1 MAYAHLRPVTVFS
14 AKVGSNLTNYPVL
27 INGVY
32 PYLATVANGGAI
44 ENTVTV
50 NGIDVPADLVFT
62 SEELPAGTVVLPFE
76 IEAYDETT
84 GEISAWFKAPALSSS
99 TDAVYYI
106 RYGDATVTTWQ
117 GDIPGT
123 WASAFKGVWHLKDLG
138 TGFPDC
144 TDSTSNGN
152 DGSPDGL
159 GNELIE
165 TGVIDGCSGFSGG
178 GNGISIVPDSSLQLQ
193 SFTASFWVNSSSI
206 GEFGS
211 NHGLVSE
218 ITLSGGGAAID
229 SGWAIIQFRDG
240 KLRFEYSSGSAQA
253 SSFTNV
259 IDTWYFIALSRD
271 GSTGQIKM
279 YRNGALTDTIAGSST
294 AITYAGDTPYLGGPN
309 TGGLGDNVFTAH
321 HGLLDEIRIYS
332 GVQSAGWILTEY
344 NNEFDPATFYEIGPE
359 STPFTAS
366 CGDPPNG
373 TAGVPYTHTFPT
385 PDDGGVPPFFWA
397 LLTRSAASWVPED
410 VINNITLEP
419 FTAVW
424 SGTPAVP
431 GTYPFTLA
439 VVDTVSFEATVD
451 CSITIAEGATPE
463 DHPDWRPGPGWDF
476 NSTCAHTGG
485 LGLRHVADGTDAVA
499 NSKTANLNSIT
510 VEAGWVLYVAFW
522 LKGSGGADGTVGFGF
537 MFFDEDDVYISES
550 YVTSNS
556 FPTSWTQFQGNI
568 TVPAGA
574 VRAVPVVQTIDHLT
588 GTWCVDDVYT
598 TRGGL
603 HFILS
608 STKTYFDKYILFR

>member
-1 MAYAHLRPVTVFS
+1 MAYAHIRPVTIFS
-14 AKVGSNLTNYPVL
+14 AKVGGTLANYPAL
-27 INGVY
+27 INGIY
-32 PYLATVANGGAI
+32 PYLATTANGGDI
-44 ENTVTV
+44 ENTVAV
-50 NGIDVPADLVFT
+50 NGITVPADLVFT
-62 SEELPAGTVVLPFE
+62 SEDISGTTVLPFE
-76 IEAYDETT
+76 IESYDEVT
-84 GEISAWFKAPALSSS
+84 GELIAWFLAPTVSAS
-99 TDAVYYI
+99 TDTVYYI
-106 RYGDATVTTWQ
+106 RYGDAAVVTWQ

-123 WASAFKGVWHLKDLG
+123 WPANFKGVWHLKRIVSVN
-138 TGFPDC
+138 PDC

-152 DGSPDGL
+152 DGTPTGL

-178 GNGISIVPDSSLQLQ
+178 GDGISVVADTSLQLQ
-193 SFTASFWVNSSSI
+193 SFTVSFWVNSSSI

-211 NHGLVSE
+211 NHGLASE
-218 ITLSGGGAAID
+218 ITLSGGWAVD
-229 SGWAIIQFRDG
+229 SGWAIIQFNDG
-240 KLRFEYSSGSAQA
+240 RLRFEYSAGSAQF

-259 IDTWYFIALSRD
+259 IDTWYFFAISFDSAT
-271 GSTGQIKM
+271 GSLKIYK
-279 YRNGALTDTIAGSST
+279 NGALVDTIAATAG
-294 AITYAGDTPYLGGPN
+294 AITYAGDTPCLGGPN
-309 TGGLGDNVFTAH
+309 TGGLGDNTFTAH

-332 GVQSAGWILTEY
+332 GLQSAGWILTEY
-344 NNEFDPATFYEIGPE
+344 NNEFDPSTFYEIGPE
-359 STPFTAS
+359 SSPFTAS
-366 CGDPPNG
+366 CGDPPDG

-397 LLTRSAASWVPED
+397 LLTRAAASWVPED
-410 VINNITLEP
+410 VINDITLEP

-431 GTYPFTLA
+431 GTYEFTLA

-451 CSITIAEGATPE
+451 CSITIADGATPE

-510 VEAGWVLYVAFW
+510 VEAGWILYVAFW

-550 YVTSNS
+550 YVTSTS
-556 FPTSWTQFQGNI
+556 SPTSWTQFEGNI

-574 VRAVPVVQTIDHLT
+574 VRAVPVVQTIDHLA
-588 GTWCVDDVYT
+588 GVWCVDDVYA

-608 STKTYFDKYILFR
+608 STKTYFDKYTLYR